1 MKKFANLS
9 LKKKIALLF
18 TAVMV
23 ANALVTASAYYAFQ
37 NGGITADFEDNA
49 QDMVKQLELYLGDKV
64 TGLTERVTA
73 LGNNLSF
80 AEPMRTFLHD
90 DTVNADPV
98 LAGNV
103 ARMITEVKTSEKFVD
118 SVYIYT
124 EKGTFDDYMMI
135 RKKNVSFADT
145 DMYHTLRENPNLRTA
160 WFPAMEDPVYDTAE
174 PVIPVVY
181 RMELGSR
188 DVFFV
193 VNLSQSAIQAYIEQ
207 GYRSLDQ
214 VFLVEESGQTVL
226 SLAPDQEAVLKAF
239 SSEERQIGSKR
250 LSLNGEEY
258 LAVRTRIPENGWY
271 IYGLMSLEGMA
282 ASQRQFRT
290 FLIAENAI
298 VLLAGLAVIV
308 WLSDRLTVSLAALA
322 KAMNGAVKS
331 GYHTEFSYAYQDEIG
346 MLAGSY
352 NHMIQEIRQHI
363 QALEEEKER
372 VRQMEKQKRKAQ
384 LQALQAQ
391 INPHFLYNTLNMVTW
406 RAVEIGDEPISIIS
420 TALGE
425 YFRIGLSRGQEII
438 SLKDELEHVRSY
450 LEIQKIRY
458 EEKLNYSFSV
468 PEDLDG
474 LRVVKLTLQPL
485 VENAIYHGIK
495 EKCGSGNIQILV
507 ERRENTLTMTVS
519 DDGIGLPEDKLR
531 HINENL
537 ASGRAD
543 SSSGYGIYNVN
554 NRLRLYYG
562 EEYGLRLERN
572 QGQGIRSVVTL
583 PAVEGEEDNDVP
595 YRDR

>member
-1 MKKFANLS
+1 MKRFGDQS
-9 LKKKIALLF
+9 LKKRIALLF
-18 TAVMV
+18 TIVMV
-23 ANALVTASAYYAFQ
+23 ANALVTATAYYAFQ
-37 NGGITADFEDNA
+37 NSGITADFEDNA

-64 TGLTERVTA
+64 AGLTGRVTA
-73 LGNNLSF
+73 LGDNLSF
-80 AEPMRTFLHD
+80 VEPMKTFLHD
-90 DTVNADPV
+90 DSVSADPV

-103 ARMITEVKTSEKFVD
+103 ARMITELKSSEKFVD
-118 SVYIYT
+118 TVYIYT
-124 EKGTFDDYMMI
+124 EKGTFDDYMLI
-135 RKKNVSFADT
+135 RKKDGSFPDTELYRTMLADPA
-145 DMYHTLRENPNLRTA
+145 LRVA
-160 WFPAMEDPVYDTAE
+160 WFPAMEDPVYDLAE

-181 RMELGSR
+181 RMAVGSQ

-193 VNLSQSAIQAYIEQ
+193 VELSQRAIRSYIEQ

-214 VFLVEESGQTVL
+214 VFLVDKSGQTVL
-226 SLAPDQEAVLKAF
+226 SLSPDQEAVLEAF
-239 SSEERQIGSKR
+239 SGQEAASQK
-250 LSLNGEEY
+250 LSLNGGEY
-258 LAVRTRIPENGWY
+258 LAVRTKVPENGWEV
-271 IYGLMSLEGMA
+271 YGLMSLEGMA
-282 ASQRQFRT
+282 ESQRQFRT

-308 WLSDRLTVSLAALA
+308 WLSDRLTVSIAALA
-322 KAMNGAVKS
+322 KAMDGAVKS
-331 GYHTEFSYAYQDEIG
+331 GYHTEFSYDHQDEIG

-363 QALEEEKER
+363 RDLEEEKER
-372 VRQMEKQKRKAQ
+372 VRQMEKQKRIAQ

-458 EEKLNYSFSV
+458 EEKLNYSFTV
-468 PEDLDG
+468 PEDLDS
-474 LRVVKLTLQPL
+474 LQVVKLTLQPL

-495 EKCGSGNIQILV
+495 EKCGSGNIQIRV
-507 ERRENTLTMTVS
+507 ERLENTLTMTVS
-519 DDGIGLPEDKLR
+519 DDGIGLPEEKLR

-543 SSSGYGIYNVN
+543 SSGYGIYNVN

-583 PAVEGEEDNDVP
+583 PVVEGEEDNDVP